1 MKFITLDKKGIIEYQ
16 QNRDPYLFVDH
27 VNKIFPGK
35 SCEGYKD
42 LKKDEWFFKVH
53 WPNDP
58 NMPGMLQIEALT
70 QLSALSILT
79 LPGNKG
85 ELMYLVSANNL
96 IFKKKVIPNT
106 RFYMKSNVISYNRG
120 IAKFSA
126 KGLIENELVCS
137 ADINLVLPKEINKY
151 KII

>member
-27 VNKIFPGK
+27 ANKIFPGK

-42 LKKDEWFFKVH
+42 LKEEEWFFKVH

-96 IFKKKVIPNT
+96 VFKKKVLPKT
-106 RFYMKSNVISYNRG
+106 RFYMKSDVISYSRG
-120 IAKFSA
+120 IAKFNA
-126 KGLIENELVCS
+126 KASIENELVCS
-137 ADINLVLPKEINKY
+137 ANINLVLPKEINKY
-151 KII
+151 KIF